1 MLVITGANGQLGQRI
16 VREVLKKKAASEVAV
31 SVRDV
36 SKAGELAAL
45 GVRVREGDFARPE
58 LLAKAFEG
66 ATRLLLVSSNAR
78 ASGGDAVQ
86 QHRDVIAAA
95 KTAGVERILY
105 TSHMAA
111 NANSRFMP
119 MHDHAATE
127 VLLAESGVKWTSLRH
142 GFYATSALRM
152 IDEGL
157 KSGVIEAPANGVVSW
172 TSHEDLAAGAA
183 SIACDEDGI
192 DGRTPPMT
200 GSEALDA
207 RALAEVASK
216 VSGRRI
222 EYREV
227 SDDAFRAKGISFGL
241 PPTVADIFLGMH
253 QASRAG
259 EFAEVSPFLEQRI
272 GRKPLTVE
280 WLATSRQPSTR
291 SSR

>member
-16 VREVLKKKAASEVAV
+16 VREVLKKLPASEVAV

-36 SKAGELAAL
+36 SKASTL

-78 ASGGDAVQ
+78 ASGGDSVQ

-95 KTAGVERILY
+95 KQAGVQRIIY

-111 NANSRFMP
+111 NASSRFKP
-119 MHDHAATE
+119 MHDHTATE
-127 VLLAESGVKWTSLRH
+127 VLLAESGLKWTSLRH

-152 IDEGL
+152 IEEGL
-157 KSGVIEAPANGVVSW
+157 KTGVIDAPANGVVSW
-172 TSHEDLAAGAA
+172 TSHDDLAAGAA
-183 SIACDEDGI
+183 SIACDDVGI

-200 GSEALDA
+200 ASEALDV
-207 RALAEVASK
+207 RALAK
-216 VSGRRI
+216 LVSL

-227 SDDAFRAKGISFGL
+227 SDEAFRAKGISFGL
-241 PPTVADIFLGMH
+241 PPVVADIFLGMH

-259 EFAEVSPFLEQRI
+259 EFAEVNPFLEQRI

-280 WLATSRQPSTR
+280 QLLKSSSAR

>member
-1 MLVITGANGQLGQRI
+1 MLVITGANGQLGQRM
-16 VREVLKKKAASEVAV
+16 VHEVLKRKAASEVAV

-36 SKAGELAAL
+36 SKAAALAAL

-78 ASGGDAVQ
+78 ATGGDSVQ

-95 KTAGVERILY
+95 KQAGVERVLY

-111 NANSRFMP
+111 NANSRFKP

-127 VLLAESGVKWTSLRH
+127 VLLAESGLKWTSLRH

-152 IDEGL
+152 IEEGL
-157 KSGVIEAPANGVVSW
+157 KTGVIEAPANGVVSW
-172 TSHEDLAAGAA
+172 TAHDDLAAGAA
-183 SIACDEDGI
+183 SIACDENVI
-192 DGRTPPMT
+192 DGCTPPMT
-200 GSEALDA
+200 GPEALDA
-207 RALAEVASK
+207 RALAK
-216 VSGRRI
+216 LVSLD
-222 EYREV
+222 YREV
-227 SDDAFRAKGISFGL
+227 SDEAFRAKGISFGL
-241 PPTVADIFLGMH
+241 PPVVADIFLGMH
-253 QASRAG
+253 QASRHG
-259 EFAEVSPFLEQRI
+259 EFAEVNPFLEQRI

-280 WLATSRQPSTR
+280 QLLRAR